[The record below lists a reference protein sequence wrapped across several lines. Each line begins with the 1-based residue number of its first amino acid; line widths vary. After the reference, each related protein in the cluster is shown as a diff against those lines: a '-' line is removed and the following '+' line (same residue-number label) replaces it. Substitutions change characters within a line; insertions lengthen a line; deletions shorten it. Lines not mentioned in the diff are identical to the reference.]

1 MADEK
6 KAPKIVD
13 KAPEFDL
20 QDLLEAGCHFGHKA
34 SKWHPKMAEFIY
46 GEKDGI
52 HLFDLAKTAEQL
64 KTAYNMV
71 YNLAKEGKTFLM
83 VGTKRQAKDIIREAA
98 NDAGCFYINSRWM
111 GGMLTNWQ
119 QISKSIKRMTDIRE
133 GLKTGKFDKYTK
145 YERLQ
150 LDKEQAKLA
159 RFFEGLKGM
168 TSKPD
173 CIFVVDPGKED
184 IVVTEAN
191 NVDVPVI
198 ALIDSNTDPRPVT
211 LSIPANDD
219 AVKSIKYIVDAVAA
233 AYKAGVADKK

>member
-1 MADEK
+1 
-6 KAPKIVD
+6 
-13 KAPEFDL
+13 
-20 QDLLEAGCHFGHKA
+20 
-34 SKWHPKMAEFIY
+34 
-46 GEKDGI
+46 
-52 HLFDLAKTAEQL
+52 
-64 KTAYNMV
+64 
-71 YNLAKEGKTFLM
+71 
-83 VGTKRQAKDIIREAA
+83 
-98 NDAGCFYINSRWM
+98 
-111 GGMLTNWQ
+111 
-119 QISKSIKRMTDIRE
+119 
-133 GLKTGKFDKYTK
+133 
-145 YERLQ
+145 
-150 LDKEQAKLA
+150 
-159 RFFEGLKGM
+159 M